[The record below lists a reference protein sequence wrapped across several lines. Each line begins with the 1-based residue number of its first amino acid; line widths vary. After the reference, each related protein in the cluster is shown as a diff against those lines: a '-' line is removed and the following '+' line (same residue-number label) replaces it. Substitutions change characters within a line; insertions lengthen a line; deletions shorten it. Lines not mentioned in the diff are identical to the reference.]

1 MGGATG
7 GPPASQQPQT
17 GWGPQTYQA
26 PLSRGRMRPTAA
38 GRAWA
43 PSEAPGWARLG
54 GEGQA
59 RASFLLARP
68 LRLFFSPRLLLN
80 FPSSWINKQQVP
92 TSTKQEPKRPHKSSF
107 QQRQAPLAHPGLRV
121 ATAPRQGWGGVGG
134 HADATPLPS
143 SSPTPTPEP
152 PPQMPALPLWDSH
165 AGHLFRSP
173 PTPSRAHACPTTLT
187 ALRAD
192 RVKPSLP

>member
-17 GWGPQTYQA
+17 GWGSQTYQA

-43 PSEAPGWARLG
+43 PSEAPGWAGRG

-59 RASFLLARP
+59 RASFLRARP

-80 FPSSWINKQQVP
+80 FPSSWTNKQQVP
-92 TSTKQEPKRPHKSSF
+92 TSTEQEPKRPHKSSF
-107 QQRQAPLAHPGLRV
+107 QQRQAPLAHPGRRV
-121 ATAPRQGWGGVGG
+121 ATAPRQGCGGARRR
-134 HADATPLPS
+134 HTPSQQLP
-143 SSPTPTPEP
+143 PTPTPQP
-152 PPQMPALPLWDSH
+152 PPQMPSLPLQDSH
-165 AGHLFRSP
+165 ACHLFWSP
-173 PTPSRAHACPTTLT
+173 PTPSRAHACPSTLT
-187 ALRAD
+187 ALRTD